1 MSLERGAVERRVVRR
16 MPERDAV
23 VVVRQALE
31 RAEEGYPLF
40 PGTEQ
45 ETGAA
50 LTVLE
55 ERLKRLKSR
64 GIKVQGIELNRNI
77 RHLQAGGGRMPLAC

>member
-1 MSLERGAVERRVVRR
+1 MSLDRGTVQRRVVRR
-16 MPERDAV
+16 MPGRDAV

-40 PGTEQ
+40 PGTEA
-45 ETGAA
+45 ETRAA
-50 LTVLE
+50 LVVLE

-64 GIKVQGIELNRNI
+64 GINVEGIELNHDV
-77 RHLQAGGGRMPLAC
+77 RHLLAGGGRMPLAC

>member
-1 MSLERGAVERRVVRR
+1 MTLQPRTMQMHFVAR

-23 VVVRQALE
+23 VVVRQALG

-40 PGTEQ
+40 PGTEA

-50 LTVLE
+50 VVVLQ
-55 ERLKRLKSR
+55 ERLRRLKAR
-64 GIKVQGIELNRNI
+64 GIDIEGIELNRDI
-77 RHLQAGGGRMPLAC
+77 RRVLAGGGWVPLAS